1 MSKEFE
7 VRDTVHPGGK
17 RLTREIR
24 MTKASDNL
32 VERLRN
38 DEVRQTFADG
48 PDPLCAEAATRIEK
62 LQAALLEI
70 ATWAEAY
77 PVEIFPEPDLEGVKQ
92 VLIANDMM
100 REMDRMHSSW
110 ARHLVSGIGGI
121 ARAALINTHDGR
133 DA

>member
-24 MTKASDNL
+24 MTEASDNL
-32 VERLRN
+32 VERLRRKLGKPN
-38 DEVRQTFADG
+38 NLAI
-48 PDPLCAEAATRIEK
+48 LCDEAATRIEK

>member
-1 MSKEFE
+1 
-7 VRDTVHPGGK
+7 
-17 RLTREIR
+17 

-32 VERLRN
+32 VERLNLFVTCGCGDDDWPQLRF
-38 DEVRQTFADG
+38 DTV
-48 PDPLCAEAATRIEK
+48 AELDAKDTRIEK